1 MSYAA
6 VCIVILPFFAY
17 SLYQDWKD
25 AAASRQRHS
34 KET

>member
-6 VCIVILPFFAY
+6 VCIVILPLLAY

-25 AAASRQRHS
+25 AAASRDRHP
-34 KET
+34 EEN